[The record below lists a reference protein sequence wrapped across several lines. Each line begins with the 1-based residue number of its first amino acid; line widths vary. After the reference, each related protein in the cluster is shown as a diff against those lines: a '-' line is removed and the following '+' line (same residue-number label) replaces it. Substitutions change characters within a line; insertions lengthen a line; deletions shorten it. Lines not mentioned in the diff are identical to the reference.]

1 MLVYYPFVLFSSY
14 TAPTGKELCLI
25 RRCSFEKFHCSPNN
39 AESLNT
45 RRGPYFEFFLQNLI
59 LQCFN
64 HSIMILIFGFISI
77 WQFLHN
83 NM

>member
-64 HSIMILIFGFISI
+64 HSINFWFYFNLAIFA
-77 WQFLHN
+77 Q
-83 NM
+83 